1 MIDQEYINSI
11 FKRLSTMEVELE
23 SNPLEFGPSSLNEKV
38 AEARGHLT
46 STERIFMEVSHN
58 LHKYKRDLLIAESA
72 FRISSTR
79 LMAEDPHVRQGRS
92 QGEREALASMR
103 LTDDQDKIDELRLAV
118 NDLEDLL
125 KVIKAK
131 RTDLKDL
138 QGRIRDQLKLCQEQI
153 GLGQRW
159 GGKSTPQRADLIP
172 QEDMDLNSVF
182 ADALRGSIAED
193 EISSDEIDGFMES
206 EVDTEV
212 SSENATEDLDLSDI
226 LDSI

>member
-1 MIDQEYINSI
+1 MIDQDYINSI
-11 FKRLSTMEVELE
+11 FKRLSAMEVELD
-23 SNPLEFGPSSLNEKV
+23 SNPLEFGPSALNEKV
-38 AEARGHLT
+38 DEARGHLT
-46 STERIFMEVSHN
+46 ATERIFMEVSHN
-58 LHKYKRDLLIAESA
+58 LHKYKRDLLITESA
-72 FRISSTR
+72 FRISVTR

-103 LTDDQDKIDELRLAV
+103 LTDDQDKIDELKLAV
-118 NDLEDLL
+118 NDLEDLI

-159 GGKSTPQRADLIP
+159 GGKSAPPRADLIP

-182 ADALRGSIAED
+182 ADALKGSIAED
-193 EISSDEIDGFMES
+193 EVSTDDIDGFMES
-206 EVDTEV
+206 DVESD
-212 SSENATEDLDLSDI
+212 SATEDLDLSDI

>member
-1 MIDQEYINSI
+1 MIDQDYINSI
-11 FKRLSTMEVELE
+11 FKRLSAMEVELD
-23 SNPLEFGPSSLNEKV
+23 SNPLEFGPSALNEKV

-46 STERIFMEVSHN
+46 ATERIFMEVSHN
-58 LHKYKRDLLIAESA
+58 LHKYKRDLLVAESA
-72 FRISSTR
+72 FRISVTR

-103 LTDDQDKIDELRLAV
+103 LTDDQDKIDELKLAV
-118 NDLEDLL
+118 NDLEDLI

-159 GGKSTPQRADLIP
+159 GGKSVPQRPDLIP

-182 ADALRGSIAED
+182 ADALKGSIAED
-193 EISSDEIDGFMES
+193 EVSTDDIDGFMES
-206 EVDTEV
+206 DVE
-212 SSENATEDLDLSDI
+212 SESATEDLDLSDI